1 VRRPAV
7 LLAAAL
13 AGALSVA
20 VVSASTRDASASA
33 SPAVDVA
40 AELGLTGDGGTPS
53 AAVAPDRLRALAA
66 SRAQRQAERT
76 SAAAAR
82 AAADQAAVEAARPKT
97 VNPAPGTLL
106 TSTFAM
112 RWGVMHWGID
122 LAGPVGTPEYAAA
135 DGVVLRAGPASGFG
149 QAVWIQG
156 ADGDVTL
163 YGHMEKLLVHE
174 GQVVKAGDQIALM
187 GSEGEST
194 GPHLHF
200 EVEQGGM
207 DGPRTDPVP
216 WLAARGV
223 HVP

>member
-20 VVSASTRDASASA
+20 VVPASTGDASASA
-33 SPAVDVA
+33 SPATDVA

-53 AAVAPDRLRALAA
+53 AAVATDRLRALAA

-82 AAADQAAVEAARPKT
+82 AAADQAAVEAARPRT
-97 VNPAPGTLL
+97 VDPAPGARL
-106 TSTFAM
+106 TSTYAM

-135 DGVVLRAGPASGFG
+135 DGVVLRAGPAGGFG
-149 QAVWIQG
+149 QAVYIQHAG
-156 ADGDVTL
+156 GDVTV
-163 YGHMEKLLVHE
+163 YGHMEKLLVTT
-174 GQVVKAGDQIALM
+174 GQVVRAGDEIALM
-187 GSEGEST
+187 GAEGEAT

-200 EVEQGGM
+200 EVHQGGIE
-207 DGPRTDPVP
+207 GPRTDPLT

-223 HVP
+223 TV